1 MTRAALGTL
10 RRRGNL
16 ALTCAHHSQ
25 AVQRPATMTDRMKMF
40 ALPVLLL
47 ALAPAADAAEQR
59 RGDQAMAFEAR
70 KAGKLL
76 PVDRIVK
83 RVQAQLPNWEYKGVD
98 LDSEAGVY
106 KLVFVRDGNVTW
118 IYVDGRTG
126 DTIGRR

>member
-1 MTRAALGTL
+1 
-10 RRRGNL
+10 
-16 ALTCAHHSQ
+16 
-25 AVQRPATMTDRMKMF
+25 MTDRMKMF